1 MPDLVSILIPAFNAE
16 RWLGET
22 IRSALDQTWPRKELI
37 VVDDGSSDGTQRVAR
52 AFASSGVH
60 VIAQRNAGAS
70 AARNRALSLAQGDY
84 IQWLDADDLLAPE
97 KIEQQLRDAEPGAT
111 STTLLSS
118 AFAEFFATPS
128 RATRVPT
135 ALWQDLS
142 PLDFLLERFTGNL
155 WMSPAVWLVSRR
167 LTQLAGPWD
176 ERLTLDDD
184 GEYFSRVAAA
194 SHRIHFVGH
203 ACSYYRRANVHSLS
217 RGTSDRACESLLLSL
232 RLCIAH
238 LRSLEDSER
247 TRTAGVQLLQSWTDL
262 SDCFGPD
269 NPDRLC
275 RVSELARELGGALRP
290 PRLGWK
296 YTPIR
301 ALFGWKAARRTKTA
315 VSNIKLRARLQ
326 FDRLPHVC

>member
-128 RATRVPT
+128 P
-135 ALWQDLS
+135 
-142 PLDFLLERFTGNL
+142 FT
-155 WMSPAVWLVSRR
+155 
-167 LTQLAGPWD
+167 
-176 ERLTLDDD
+176 
-184 GEYFSRVAAA
+184 
-194 SHRIHFVGH
+194 
-203 ACSYYRRANVHSLS
+203 
-217 RGTSDRACESLLLSL
+217 
-232 RLCIAH
+232 
-238 LRSLEDSER
+238 
-247 TRTAGVQLLQSWTDL
+247 
-262 SDCFGPD
+262 
-269 NPDRLC
+269 
-275 RVSELARELGGALRP
+275 
-290 PRLGWK
+290 
-296 YTPIR
+296 
-301 ALFGWKAARRTKTA
+301 
-315 VSNIKLRARLQ
+315 
-326 FDRLPHVC
+326 